1 MTKVRDKG
9 FITVSQKL
17 TQSLRADRFLGDTA
31 GYDLQNRVSPPS
43 FQLIAAYM
51 NSRQRKFN
59 LKPRLA
65 ENYRVDAKV
74 RDLGNR
80 LGEEGDGYFLVEYAD
95 ERLSRLDVCL
105 DDVRRTDFVFS
116 EVRR

>member
-1 MTKVRDKG
+1 MRDKG

-65 ENYRVDAKV
+65 ENYRVNAKV
-74 RDLGNR
+74 RDLGNYTANSADVR
-80 LGEEGDGYFLVEYAD
+80 FRVEYAG
-95 ERLSRLDVCL
+95 EKFGSLDVCL